1 MTGLLASL
9 VTSAAVSATSPS
21 AVFVAETFAAVERLD
36 AAIPALTASAEQAA
50 ERIWR
55 NPHASIEVPR
65 KPQWGFAE
73 ELWERAGGLA
83 QMADGAFDTPDNVVL
98 LSSGVKAPAEARGK
112 LIVSFPAAGTDD
124 RVNAVTDIVYGW
136 LWCCEYAAALT
147 RRCGRFPAVTRGL
160 LADDSWIVNGC
171 AWNPHNVPRLLPC
184 PERIPAGKLA
194 RAYLCKA
201 KALLKTM
208 DGPATRAAVSR
219 AAAEIRAA
227 LDGGHQVGI
236 AGLGHPIIIEC
247 TRELKSR
254 MKGICAFGNLPQAFS

>member
-98 LSSGVKAPAEARGK
+98 LSSGVKAPAEARG
-112 LIVSFPAAGTDD
+112 
-124 RVNAVTDIVYGW
+124 R
-136 LWCCEYAAALT
+136 
-147 RRCGRFPAVTRGL
+147 
-160 LADDSWIVNGC
+160 
-171 AWNPHNVPRLLPC
+171 LPC
-184 PERIPAGKLA
+184 GCGGPCGSRRRASGRNCGPRAPDHHRMHAGAQEPNEGHLRFRQSPAGVF
-194 RAYLCKA
+194 
-201 KALLKTM
+201 
-208 DGPATRAAVSR
+208 GSAASGR
-219 AAAEIRAA
+219 SAC
-227 LDGGHQVGI
+227 LDC
-236 AGLGHPIIIEC
+236 L
-247 TRELKSR
+247 
-254 MKGICAFGNLPQAFS
+254 